1 MDSYKSVDDENHEF
15 KISAAARRFLRMKT
29 KLADTHKNKK
39 VIIISARVHPG
50 EAVSSHIM
58 RGFID
63 YVLGDTKEARTIR
76 KNYIVKIV
84 PMLNPDGVI
93 YGNYRASLLGV
104 DLNRRWAHP
113 SRVAHPTIYYTKK
126 LIKIMSES
134 HKVAYY
140 VDLHGHS
147 RKRNSFMYGW
157 VT

>member
-76 KNYIVKIV
+76 KHNQIALTPKRDI
-84 PMLNPDGVI
+84 MGKQI
-93 YGNYRASLLGV
+93 
-104 DLNRRWAHP
+104 
-113 SRVAHPTIYYTKK
+113 RVENKHRISTKK
-126 LIKIMSES
+126 
-134 HKVAYY
+134 
-140 VDLHGHS
+140 
-147 RKRNSFMYGW
+147 
-157 VT
+157 T